1 MKEKKESSYTP
12 ARKKAL
18 YEHAKKIDR
27 IYVTVPKGKKA
38 LIEEAASALGKSVN
52 QFINDLID
60 EKINGK

>member
-1 MKEKKESSYTP
+1 MLEKHGI
-12 ARKKAL
+12 L
-18 YEHAKKIDR
+18 QHYEHKKIDR

-38 LIEEAASALGKSVN
+38 IIEEAASASGKSVN

>member
-1 MKEKKESSYTP
+1 MKEKKETSYTP

-38 LIEEAASALGKSVN
+38 IIEEAASASGGGV
-52 QFINDLID
+52 
-60 EKINGK
+60 